1 MKQLEIFGENRF
13 KDFTKTRIGCR
24 GIVVADGKILVSREE
39 KTDYWLIPGGGL
51 ETGETLEACCVREI
65 LEETGYIIK
74 PIKQFLLLNEYYEA
88 YRYVSHY
95 FICEMTGVDKQNR
108 TAAEIERG
116 LIPKWMDIQDFLKIV
131 SGYAEHAAMNRE
143 KRNAYLRE
151 YTALCV
157 YLEL

>member
-1 MKQLEIFGENRF
+1 M
-13 KDFTKTRIGCR
+13 
-24 GIVVADGKILVSREE
+24 
-39 KTDYWLIPGGGL
+39 
-51 ETGETLEACCVREI
+51 REI

-74 PIKQFLLLNEYYEA
+74 PIKQFLLLNEYYEE